1 MTGQAPPSSPQVA
14 LADFGDDEKSRW
26 ENLTRRY
33 GRALQHYFASR
44 ARNPSDIDDLVQDSF
59 VQLLRRSRGTPIE
72 HVQQYLFQV
81 ASNVLCDQGRHM
93 KARRSDAHETYEE
106 ALHAVPTE
114 ISTERIVIGQQ
125 AVSRMNAALQKL
137 PQRTRD
143 VFFLRAVQQHKHEEV
158 ASMLGISTRIVHKHM
173 TRALTCLNKM
183 KNELG

>member
-1 MTGQAPPSSPQVA
+1 MTGTGPVLSNRAA

-33 GRALQHYFASR
+33 GRALRQYFATR

-59 VQLLRRSRGTPIE
+59 LLLLRRSRGTPIE

-81 ASNVLCDQGRHM
+81 ASNVLCDQGRMM
-93 KARRSDAHETYEE
+93 KSRHHDAHEPYEE
-106 ALHAVPTE
+106 SLHAVPTE
-114 ISTERIVIGQQ
+114 ISTERIVIAQQ
-125 AVSRMNAALQKL
+125 AVGRMNAALQKL

-173 TRALTCLNKM
+173 TRALTCLNKL